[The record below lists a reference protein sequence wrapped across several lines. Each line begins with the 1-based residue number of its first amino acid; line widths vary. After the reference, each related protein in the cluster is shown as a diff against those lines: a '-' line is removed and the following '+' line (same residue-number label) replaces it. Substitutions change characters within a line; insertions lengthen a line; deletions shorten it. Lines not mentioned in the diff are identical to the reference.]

1 MPLEDRV
8 VVAIELGEVL
18 VVHDARSWLQSRW
31 VVWVHDEGAGCRA
44 DGWSGFIRVRK
55 GGLVRGLGS

>member
-1 MPLEDRV
+1 MQGASCR
-8 VVAIELGEVL
+8 ANGW
-18 VVHDARSWLQSRW
+18 SGFTMQ
-31 VVWVHDEGAGCRA
+31 GAGCRA